1 MEHPSSSPLR
11 FLIRPPPPAT
21 TSPAAAPIATTPT
34 PPHSISSSNPPP
46 PNLNPTPAPS
56 SSSSSDPLTTSV
68 SPSPIGVVV
77 VGFLGSKPSTDLTH
91 LINRLLDDNV
101 FGSANLE
108 KNIPT
113 SLIPDA
119 TDWFDRRR
127 IGYHYEPEK
136 GMVYLLYS
144 PSSPSRLLLL
154 SSSTSDERDEGAI
167 SVLEECEAE
176 DIRYMLLMFSVCHV
190 IVFVHEGFRFDIQIL
205 KKFRMLQ
212 AAKHAL
218 TPFWRSQIAP
228 LVSPKQSLAIP
239 QPNDVGASSVSAPT
253 RRGGSSSRPGSAI
266 SLMSGSGSHPSI
278 LPGLCIPVV
287 LFVFEDDFTD
297 GSSAMTNVDE
307 MTDAYRQNLAVKG
320 SGSVVMLARPASKA
334 EGSFRKRLQ
343 SSLEAQ
349 IRFLIKKCRVLSG
362 TDHSHSG
369 SRGVGSANSHPLF
382 LLDASRVV
390 VLLDRSVNQRG
401 EPLNFVTSLIEE
413 ALNSKNRVD
422 VLMLENHSENLHN
435 EDIQSVKDFIL
446 RQADMLRGRGG
457 LPSNVNSGSV
467 AGVGVVAAAA
477 AAAASAAA
485 VKLAS
490 APELPSLESWLKATN
505 HILEA
510 LLSLGH
516 GLTDEIRST
525 ARLPLQRS
533 TTETQDRHAV
543 EDSISCL
550 ESCKG
555 MNMKFSVSWCKR
567 ALPAAKELYL
577 KDLPAYY
584 PTSMHN
590 THLENALLAF
600 NSMVKGPAVKMFK
613 NKLADECTSIW
624 EAGRQ
629 LCDAVSL
636 TRNPCMH
643 RRHDINNN
651 NSSKEDAIIQH
662 SSGYVF
668 LHACAC
674 GRSRRLR
681 DDPFDFE
688 SANITFNH
696 FTNCENLLPSLF
708 ISNFGIG
715 GPLPPASWSLR
726 RVGGARYYEPS
737 KGLIQTGFCSAHKF
751 LMKWTI
757 SFDKQNETD
766 SFSFGVTG
774 KSYVESLNPGPKVMP
789 ARDERKK
796 KSAETK
802 PSEVQLTSEIQ
813 RKTSEPVPSNATSIS
828 FGKGLPS
835 FTMKKPFAEVVAG
848 IATADS
854 TSLALKQRKHIKDI
868 TDKGIRQ
875 SSLANQ
881 NDGRKN
887 AMDDQQA
894 SQGPEH
900 ISAIESSIKPETNC
914 QTNANSYLQIG
925 TNIVPVDMF
934 NNGEI
939 NRTSSSKQ
947 SIVYVGFEHECPFGH
962 RFLLS
967 LEHLKNIDSSYSLSS
982 KQYSSTNVSEGKC
995 AETKTGVH
1003 EMLDHYS
1010 SGKVASVTNLRKN
1023 NKLNESVSTNGGQ
1036 NHESFTVFSREGM
1049 ENAQSVHRL
1058 PLLSESIHPLE
1069 GKLSHARLDDGSSAF
1084 SLLTRDLPVYMNC
1097 PHCNNSAI
1105 QAQQKVKF
1113 ASKISQLQRIFLVTP
1128 PFPTVLA
1135 TCPVIQFEES
1145 CLPPTIP
1152 ERKQQSHF
1160 SFGCWVIL
1168 PPESFITLRLP
1179 FIYGIRKDDGIL
1191 QPLNHFEDKPEL
1203 TAWLAKGTTLQVL
1216 SVGHESNKESQMK

>member
-11 FLIRPPPPAT
+11 FLIRPAPPAT
-21 TSPAAAPIATTPT
+21 TSPAAATIATTPT
-34 PPHSISSSNPPP
+34 PLHSISSSNPPP

-56 SSSSSDPLTTSV
+56 SSPSSSSSSSSSAPLTTSV

-77 VGFLGSKPSTDLTH
+77 VGFIGSKPSTDLTH

-108 KNIPT
+108 KNILT

-119 TDWFDRRR
+119 TDWFDCQR
-127 IGYHYEPEK
+127 IGYHYEPET
-136 GMVYLLYS
+136 GMVFLQYS

-154 SSSTSDERDEGAI
+154 SSSTSDERDEGAT

-176 DIRYMLLMFSVCHV
+176 DLRYMLLMFSVCHV

-218 TPFWRSQIAP
+218 TPFLRSQIAP

-239 QPNDVGASSVSAPT
+239 QPNDAGASSVSAPT

-349 IRFLIKKCRVLSG
+349 IRFLIKKFRVLSG

-390 VLLDRSVNQRG
+390 ALLDRSVNQRG

-485 VKLAS
+485 GKLAS

-516 GLTDEIRST
+516 GLTE

-555 MNMKFSVSWCKR
+555 LNMKFSVSWCKR

-590 THLENALLAF
+590 AHLENALLAF

-651 NSSKEDAIIQH
+651 NSSKDDAIIQH

-726 RVGGARYYEPS
+726 RVGGASYYEPS
-737 KGLIQTGFCSAHKF
+737 KGLLQTGFCSSQKF

-757 SFDKQNETD
+757 SIDQQNETD
-766 SFSFGVTG
+766 SFSLGATG
-774 KSYVESLNPGPKVMP
+774 KSSIVSLNPGPKVMP
-789 ARDERKK
+789 TRDERKK

-802 PSEVQLTSEIQ
+802 NPSEVQFTSEIQ
-813 RKTSEPVPSNATSIS
+813 RKTSELVPSNATSIS

-854 TSLALKQRKHIKDI
+854 TPLKQRKHIKDI

-875 SSLANQ
+875 ANLTNQ

-887 AMDDQQA
+887 AIDDQQS

-934 NNGEI
+934 NSGEI

-947 SIVYVGFEHECPFGH
+947 SIVYVGFEHECPYGH

-967 LEHLKNIDSSYSLSS
+967 LEHLKNLDSSYSLSS
-982 KQYSSTNVSEGKC
+982 KQHSSTNVSEGKC

-1003 EMLDHYS
+1003 EMLFHYS
-1010 SGKVASVTNLRKN
+1010 SGKAASVTNLQKN
-1023 NKLNESVSTNGGQ
+1023 NKLNESVAANGGQ
-1036 NHESFTVFSREGM
+1036 NHESFTVYSREGM
-1049 ENAQSVHRL
+1049 ENTQSVHRL
-1058 PLLSESIHPLE
+1058 SLLSESVHQLE
-1069 GKLSHARLDDGSSAF
+1069 GKLSLDDGSSAF

-1113 ASKISQLQRIFLVTP
+1113 PSKISQLHRIFLVTP

>member
-34 PPHSISSSNPPP
+34 PLHSISSSNPPP

-56 SSSSSDPLTTSV
+56 SSSSSAPLTTSV

-91 LINRLLDDNV
+91 LINRLLDNNV
-101 FGSANLE
+101 FGSGNLE
-108 KNIPT
+108 KNILT
-113 SLIPDA
+113 SLIPDE

-127 IGYHYEPEK
+127 IGYHYEPET
-136 GMVYLLYS
+136 GMVFLQYS
-144 PSSPSRLLLL
+144 PSSPSRLLML
-154 SSSTSDERDEGAI
+154 SSSTSGERDEGAT

-176 DIRYMLLMFSVCHV
+176 DIRYMLLMFSVSCFLISFICFSININIFPQPNQVCHV

-218 TPFWRSQIAP
+218 TPFLRSQIAP

-239 QPNDVGASSVSAPT
+239 QPNVVGASSVSPPT
-253 RRGGSSSRPGSAI
+253 RRGGSSSRTGSAI

-297 GSSAMTNVDE
+297 GSTAMTNVDE

-334 EGSFRKRLQ
+334 EVSFRKRLQ

-349 IRFLIKKCRVLSG
+349 IRFLIKKCRVLAG

-390 VLLDRSVNQRG
+390 ALLDRSVNQRG

-422 VLMLENHSENLHN
+422 ALMLENHSENLHN

-485 VKLAS
+485 GKLAS
-490 APELPSLESWLKATN
+490 APELPSLESWLTATN

-516 GLTDEIRST
+516 GLTDDIRST

-555 MNMKFSVSWCKR
+555 LNMKFSVSWCKR
-567 ALPAAKELYL
+567 ALPVAKELYL

-643 RRHDINNN
+643 PRHYINNN

-737 KGLIQTGFCSAHKF
+737 KGLLQTGFCSSQKF

-757 SFDKQNETD
+757 SIDKQNETD
-766 SFSFGVTG
+766 SFSVGVAG
-774 KSYVESLNPGPKVMP
+774 KSSIVSLNPGPKVMP

-802 PSEVQLTSEIQ
+802 NPSEVQLTSEIQ
-813 RKTSEPVPSNATSIS
+813 RKTPELVSSNATSIS

-854 TSLALKQRKHIKDI
+854 TSLALKQRKHTKDI

-875 SSLANQ
+875 SNLTNQ
-881 NDGRKN
+881 NDGRKY
-887 AMDDQQA
+887 AIDDQQA

-934 NNGEI
+934 NSGEI

-947 SIVYVGFEHECPFGH
+947 SIVYVGFEHECPYGH

-967 LEHLKNIDSSYSLSS
+967 LEHLKNLDSSYSLCS
-982 KQYSSTNVSEGKC
+982 KQHSSTNVSEGKY

-1010 SGKVASVTNLRKN
+1010 SGKAAYVTNLRKN
-1023 NKLNESVSTNGGQ
+1023 NKLNESVAANGCQ

-1049 ENAQSVHRL
+1049 ENTQSVHRL
-1058 PLLSESIHPLE
+1058 SLLSESVHQLE
-1069 GKLSHARLDDGSSAF
+1069 GKLSHVRLDDGSSAF

-1105 QAQQKVKF
+1105 QLQQKVKF

-1135 TCPVIQFEES
+1135 TCPVIQFEAS
-1145 CLPPTIP
+1145 T
-1152 ERKQQSHF
+1152 
-1160 SFGCWVIL
+1160 
-1168 PPESFITLRLP
+1168 
-1179 FIYGIRKDDGIL
+1179 
-1191 QPLNHFEDKPEL
+1191 
-1203 TAWLAKGTTLQVL
+1203 
-1216 SVGHESNKESQMK
+1216 